1 MKDFN
6 DTPLWLF
13 SLNFYSLKGVRES
26 LLAFQD
32 FSGAN
37 VNILLLLLWLA
48 SRRRSLSLN
57 EVDEII
63 GSTNSWNKNVV
74 IPLRKI
80 RQNLKKNDEGI
91 VSENSFLLREK
102 IKILE
107 FEAEKIEQRALFD
120 AYNIRSFGKFQ
131 TEIGAAARTN
141 LKTYEQLLETSFP
154 EPNFEFIVE
163 TMVKRLH

>member
-1 MKDFN
+1 MKDSN

-13 SLNFYSLKGVRES
+13 SLNFYSLEGMRKS

-63 GSTNSWNKNVV
+63 GSTNSWNHK
-74 IPLRKI
+74 
-80 RQNLKKNDEGI
+80 EM
-91 VSENSFLLREK
+91 
-102 IKILE
+102 
-107 FEAEKIEQRALFD
+107 
-120 AYNIRSFGKFQ
+120 
-131 TEIGAAARTN
+131 IGT
-141 LKTYEQLLETSFP
+141 
-154 EPNFEFIVE
+154 
-163 TMVKRLH
+163 